1 MLLKQTAIYSKAKE
15 GKMLRKFNAV
25 IVVAGAIAL
34 VFAWLNNVS
43 VQTEL
48 VPTIVNGEVI
58 ATSIAIIFT
67 GVFFT
72 IGCSNRLVE
81 LQKKKDH
88 PYFILALLGLASV
101 FVVSTFLCLITN
113 NFDIALKLSFTG
125 LILAI
130 GTFMSL
136 IGLLIQQLT
145 PQNSDSDN
153 QQ

>member
-1 MLLKQTAIYSKAKE
+1 
-15 GKMLRKFNAV
+15 MLRKLNAV
-25 IVVAGAIAL
+25 IVAGGAIAL
-34 VFAWLNNVS
+34 VFAWLNNIS
-43 VQTEL
+43 VQAEL
-48 VPTIVNGEVI
+48 IPTIVNGEVI

-72 IGCSNRLVE
+72 IGHSHKLLE

-88 PYFILALLGLASV
+88 TYFILALPGLASV

-125 LILAI
+125 LILAT